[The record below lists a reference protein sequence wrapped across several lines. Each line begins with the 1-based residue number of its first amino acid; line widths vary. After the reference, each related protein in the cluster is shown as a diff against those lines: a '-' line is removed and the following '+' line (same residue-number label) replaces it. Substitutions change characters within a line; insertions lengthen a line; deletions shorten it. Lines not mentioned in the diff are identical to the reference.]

1 MRTTRVK
8 QAITCCLLCI
18 LLLASIPVTAQAD
31 TGPKPSVQITFENMD
46 DRLCYGTLLS
56 RSESTGPAYAWDGR
70 EESINLWGDQ
80 EKDIWQAFVDYEDK
94 DRFYFLQW
102 FWRCD
107 ESQSLS
113 WGYYPPQTF
122 KVLLYWPDTG
132 EFRTSGICERY
143 AFDSYFTVDVGTM
156 QAGAADLLVSRDY
169 DYTREVAG
177 FSARLII
184 TILVELG
191 VALLFGF
198 RKKDLLVLIIGVNI
212 VTQVAFN
219 LILNTVYNQR
229 GPWAF
234 LFYAVILE
242 FLIFA
247 AEAFIY
253 CVLFRRFRSEEIR
266 RRKIVLYALTANLTS
281 FLGGW
286 LLSHVIPAIF

>member
-1 MRTTRVK
+1 MK
-8 QAITCCLLCI
+8 SEKLGKLLAGAVVY
-18 LLLASIPVTAQAD
+18 LLLVSFTPITAYAD
-31 TGPKPSVQITFENMD
+31 TGPKPSVQVVFENMD
-46 DRLCYGTLLS
+46 ERLCYGTLLS
-56 RSESTGPAYAWDGR
+56 KSESTGPAYVWDGK
-70 EESINLWGDQ
+70 EESINMWGDQ
-80 EKDIWQAFVDYEDK
+80 DLKIWRAFVDYQDP
-94 DRFYFLQW
+94 DGFYFLQW

-143 AFDSYFTVDVGTM
+143 AFDSYYTVDVGTM
-156 QAGAADLLVSRDY
+156 QAGAADLPVSRDY

-198 RKKDLLVLIIGVNI
+198 RKKDLLILIIGVNI

-219 LILNTVYNQR
+219 LILNVIYNQR

-234 LFYAVILE
+234 LFYAVVLE

-247 AEAFIY
+247 VEAFVY
-253 CVLFRRFRSEEIR
+253 CLLFRRFSAEEIR
-266 RRKIVLYALTANLTS
+266 RRKIVLYALTANLAS

-286 LLSHVIPAIF
+286 LLSYVIPVIF